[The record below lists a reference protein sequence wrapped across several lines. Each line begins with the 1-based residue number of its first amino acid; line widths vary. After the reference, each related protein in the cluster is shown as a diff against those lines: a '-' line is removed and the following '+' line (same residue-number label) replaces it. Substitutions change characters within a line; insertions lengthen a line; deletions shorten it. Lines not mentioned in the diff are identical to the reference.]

1 MPKDKIE
8 LACLAFYPQDQR
20 IHNMM
25 LESHNSDTI
34 LRERYRVTN
43 IVGQGG
49 MGNVYRAEDLRLP
62 GRLCAIKEVRPDPDL
77 NEEMRLQAQQQFLQE
92 ASILATLD
100 HPNLPKVSDFF
111 TDNELD
117 YLVMDFVP
125 GKDLKQILDEY
136 LANGRLLPQELVL
149 TWAEQIIDALH
160 YLHNQNPPVVHRDIK
175 PANIKL
181 TPDNRIK
188 LVDFGLVKVMA
199 HDDVRTITVVQGR
212 GTALYTPLEQYGS
225 DDGHTDAR
233 TDIYALGATFY
244 QLLTGSPPP
253 DAKSRFLNPSVLRP
267 PRIVNAEVSPNVADA
282 VLWAMAMHPD
292 DRPDTVQALR
302 VALHESRRRAEKQA
316 SGLAPFFQGNKTA
329 VFLAI
334 FLFITA
340 VVLTLL

>member
-1 MPKDKIE
+1 
-8 LACLAFYPQDQR
+8 
-20 IHNMM
+20 MM
-25 LESHNSDTI
+25 LAPHTSDTI

-62 GRLCAIKEVRPDPDL
+62 GRLCAIKEVRPDASLSPEL
-77 NEEMRLQAQQQFLQE
+77 RAQAQSQFLQE
-92 ASILATLD
+92 ASILAQLD

-111 TDNELD
+111 TDNGFD
-117 YLVMDFVP
+117 YLVMDYVP
-125 GKDLKQILDEY
+125 GQDLKQILDEH
-136 LANGRLLPQELVL
+136 LANGRLLEQELVL
-149 TWAEQIIDALH
+149 TWADQIIDALN
-160 YLHNQNPPVVHRDIK
+160 YLHTQKPPVVHRDIK
-175 PANIKL
+175 PSNIKL

-199 HDDVRTITVVQGR
+199 QDDVRTITVVQGR

-244 QLLTGSPPP
+244 QLLTGASPP

-267 PRIVNAEVSPNVADA
+267 PRMLNPDIQPNVAEA

-292 DRPDTVQALR
+292 DRPTTIRELHQALR
-302 VALHESRRRAEKQA
+302 GSRRRVEKQNKPI
-316 SGLAPFFQGNKTA
+316 SELAVAWQRNKTA
-329 VFLAI
+329 VFLA
-334 FLFITA
+334 FTLFIIA
-340 VVLTLL
+340 IIATLL